1 MAKLIYEV
9 KVKTGSYTDKDGN
22 EKGRYE
28 RIGSVIETKNG
39 PMLKID
45 AIPIMENS
53 WSGWAYLNT
62 PRPKEEFA
70 QKQHNKDE
78 FGQHDESIP
87 F

>member
-1 MAKLIYEV
+1 MSKLMYEV
-9 KVKTGSYTDKDGN
+9 KVRSGSYTDKDGK

-45 AIPIMENS
+45 CIPVIEGG
-53 WSGWAYLNT
+53 WSGWSYLNT
-62 PRPKEEFA
+62 PRPKDEFA
-70 QKQHNKDE
+70 QKQQNSDE
-78 FGQHDESIP
+78 FGQKDDSIP

>member
-1 MAKLIYEV
+1 MAKLVYEI
-9 KVKTGSYTDKDGN
+9 KVKTGSYQDKDGN

-45 AIPIMENS
+45 SIPVIEGG
-53 WSGWAYLNT
+53 WSGWAYMNE
-62 PRPKEEFA
+62 PRPKDDVA
-70 QKQHNKDE
+70 PKQRDQFNQED
-78 FGQHDESIP
+78 DRIP

>member
-1 MAKLIYEV
+1 MSKLIYEV
-9 KVKTGSYTDKDGN
+9 KVRSGTYTDKTGQ

-45 AIPIMENS
+45 AIPVIEGG
-53 WSGWAYLNT
+53 WSGWAYMNEPK
-62 PRPKEEFA
+62 PREDVA
-70 QKQHNKDE
+70 QKPQRDE
-78 FGQHDESIP
+78 FNQVDDSIP

>member
-1 MAKLIYEV
+1 MSKLMYEV
-9 KVKTGSYTDKDGN
+9 KVRSGSYTDKDGN

-39 PMLKID
+39 PMLKLD
-45 AIPIMENS
+45 AVPVMEGG

-62 PRPKEEFA
+62 PKPRDDVAPK
-70 QKQHNKDE
+70 QQRDE
-78 FGQHDESIP
+78 FNQEDDRIP